1 MNGIVQCN
9 FRNWLNNN
17 SLWNYNLIIKL
28 TDYLQKHTDST
39 EQIKLFTHM
48 RLTKHV
54 YKIFYKFLNISDNTL
69 IRIYWEEFKRIR
81 SEYQELFQKS
91 MAEFVTYKNNLEH
104 YITKLF
110 KKHKI
115 PVDGDNILEVL
126 SNYVEKCESSF
137 DCKVCYA
144 QKIGVAVV
152 HEHHICAHLCQECS
166 MKFKE
171 LSKCPFCTSV
181 IINKKKLVY

>member
-1 MNGIVQCN
+1 MNRIVQCN

-104 YITKLF
+104 L
-110 KKHKI
+110 
-115 PVDGDNILEVL
+115 
-126 SNYVEKCESSF
+126 
-137 DCKVCYA
+137 
-144 QKIGVAVV
+144 
-152 HEHHICAHLCQECS
+152 
-166 MKFKE
+166 
-171 LSKCPFCTSV
+171 
-181 IINKKKLVY
+181 